1 MLDFAMLAQQCAPL
15 VDHRTLAAVVSV
27 ESGRNP
33 YAIGVVDGHLVRQPR
48 NLDEAVATAEALEQ
62 GGWNFSVGIAQVNK
76 KNLDKNGVSY
86 AQAFDA
92 CKNLNLG
99 AQILKDCYQR
109 AQVRFP
115 DQQAALQ
122 AAFSC
127 YYSGNFTRG
136 FRPDKAGQPSY
147 VAKVLAQATGTAQP
161 IPVVPAVSGSAQSAP
176 KPAKPP
182 LPPAD
187 HSSVMMDTT
196 SKPED
201 SAALDAE
208 PPDHAPVLF
217 HRAAPPAPEPAVDK
231 APATP
236 VNDATTAINPT
247 DANVRHVR
255 VY

>member
-1 MLDFAMLAQQCAPL
+1 MFDFAMLAQQCAPL

-27 ESGRNP
+27 ESGKNP
-33 YAIGVVDGHLVRQPR
+33 YAIGVVNGHLVRQPR

-136 FRPDKAGQPSY
+136 FQPDKAGEPSY

-161 IPVVPAVSGSAQSAP
+161 IPVVPAVAGSVSAAP
-176 KPAKPP
+176 RAAKQTGI
-182 LPPAD
+182 PAD
-187 HSSVMMDTT
+187 HSPVMMDTANR
-196 SKPED
+196 PED
-201 SAALDAE
+201 RATLDAE
-208 PPDHAPVLF
+208 PADHAPVLF
-217 HRAAPPAPEPAVDK
+217 HRAAPAAAESAATP
-231 APATP
+231 APATTVGGP
-236 VNDATTAINPT
+236 AAAISAPDTT
-247 DANVRHVR
+247 VRHVR